1 MILPV
6 DWSHISLL
14 VLVGISGGLFGSALG
29 VGGGAFVVPLL
40 TLAMKLPVKE
50 AIACSIVAVAG
61 TACASAASYIKA
73 GFTNVR
79 LALLLE
85 TTTTAGAIAGAF
97 LAAFINA
104 RALAG
109 LFGLAVIYT
118 AFSMFR
124 RRQKTE
130 TASQACDVETAEGGF
145 RASLSGSFHDSACQA
160 DIRYRVKR
168 IKVGLGASSLA
179 GVLSGLLGIGG
190 GVVKVPVMNM
200 AMGVPMKA
208 AVGTSSFMIGITAIA
223 SAFVYFQKGFIDPMS
238 AGPVFVGVFIGVQL
252 GVRAVRHVQPGTLKL
267 VFSVIL
273 TGVAALMLLRAAG
286 VIS

>member
-1 MILPV
+1 MIRTV

-29 VGGGAFVVPLL
+29 VGGGAFIVPLL

-61 TACASAASYIKA
+61 TACASSASYIKA
-73 GFTNVR
+73 GFTNIR

-97 LAAFINA
+97 LAAFINP

-109 LFGLAVIYT
+109 LFALAVFYT
-118 AFSMFR
+118 AYSMFR
-124 RRQKTE
+124 QRRKTE
-130 TASQACDVETAEGGF
+130 SATSTCVAETPEGDFQG
-145 RASLSGSFHDSACQA
+145 SLSGSYHDSACRT
-160 DIRYRVKR
+160 DICYRVKR
-168 IKVGLGASSLA
+168 IKVGLGASSFA

-223 SAFVYFQKGFIDPMS
+223 SAFVFFQKGYIDPMS
-238 AGPVFVGVFIGVQL
+238 AGPVLVGVFIGVQL
-252 GVRAVRHVQPGTLKL
+252 GVRAVRRVQAGTLKL
-267 VFSVIL
+267 IFSVIL
-273 TGVAALMLLRAAG
+273 TGVAGLMLLRAAG